1 MGVEE
6 LLSLA
11 FVVFYPGI
19 MTFSETWETRQMRQ
33 QCIFLENHCSQTFHY
48 ALFDRCDCWVLQL
61 HVKKRHHMIQSCKSS
76 ELGPHPSYFR
86 CFKTEVWQRLRSV
99 RSSGRWPAW
108 AANERVGQRKAGPQP
123 CYVKAGV
130 GNGRLR
136 KVTSHLSTES
146 GGTWKVSSGTLSS
159 ISYNNNNCSIWLCL

>member
-1 MGVEE
+1 MIFNLEHSSYIQTSCTKLLFRQGNDLFKPLWHFIMHCLIWWLYCDDCDCLE
-6 LLSLA
+6 LL
-11 FVVFYPGI
+11 
-19 MTFSETWETRQMRQ
+19 
-33 QCIFLENHCSQTFHY
+33 
-48 ALFDRCDCWVLQL
+48 L

-159 ISYNNNNCSIWLCL
+159 ISCNNNNNSSIWLCL